1 MKKILSLVVLVF
13 LCTACKEEKKRSS
26 IDPIKWE
33 ERTVARGKL
42 PDSLEGGKSYLS
54 IYSQIFSLTEHKT
67 HNLTVMV
74 SLRNMSDTDT
84 IYMDTAQYYD
94 THGVSIHDYFKNTIY
109 LAPLETLEIV
119 IDEMDTAG
127 GTGGNFIFEW
137 KIPQTSPEPLFE
149 AVMSSTTSQQGLS
162 FITEA
167 KRID

>member
-1 MKKILSLVVLVF
+1 MKKILLMFVLIA
-13 LCTACKEEKKRSS
+13 LSTGCDTKEKPSS

-33 ERTVARGKL
+33 EREVTKGKL
-42 PDSLEGGKSYLS
+42 PDSLESGKSYLS

-74 SLRNMSDTDT
+74 SLRNTSDTDT
-84 IYMDTAQYYD
+84 IYMDTARYYD
-94 THGVSIHDYFKNTIY
+94 THGKRIHDYFKNTIY

-127 GTGGNFIFEW
+127 GTGGNFIFDW
-137 KIPQTSPEPLFE
+137 KIPRSSPEPLFE

>member
-1 MKKILSLVVLVF
+1 MKRFLLIVLMAVT
-13 LCTACKEEKKRSS
+13 LACRQEQKVSS
-26 IDPIKWE
+26 IDPVKWE
-33 ERTVARGKL
+33 DRTVTGQKL
-42 PDSLEGGKSYLS
+42 TDSLESGKSYLS

-74 SLRNMSDTDT
+74 SLRNMSDQDT
-84 IYMDTAQYYD
+84 IYMDAAHYYD
-94 THGVSIHDYFKNTIY
+94 THGKLIHNYFKKSIY

-119 IDEMDTAG
+119 IDEMDTAA

-137 KIPQTSPEPLFE
+137 KIPQAGPEPLFE

-162 FITEA
+162 FITEG